1 MRAVIA
7 LFFVAMAAPAA
18 ADEAEAVSRLVK
30 RAERAGF
37 ERHDVKGW
45 WRAMAKDV
53 ARTTGRREVPDAH
66 DYTLSGKALRE
77 VHRLRWR
84 RAATG
89 RTRLYFHDENTSV
102 EGGAAV
108 YTAEVSHH
116 FFGGSE
122 VTRRRY
128 ELKRVKKRWRIT
140 KVRIWWVRQ
149 NTAGEVEDFDN
160 DFWLDAD
167 AKVEDLRKEK
177 VTSLEA
183 VLAGLVKARRLKEA
197 YQATVDETKRESAK
211 ANAWIARANMALELG
226 LLDDARKALRRA
238 RKLDPLVDVPEM
250 LKK

>member
-1 MRAVIA
+1 M
-7 LFFVAMAAPAA
+7 
-18 ADEAEAVSRLVK
+18 
-30 RAERAGF
+30 
-37 ERHDVKGW
+37 
-45 WRAMAKDV
+45 
-53 ARTTGRREVPDAH
+53 
-66 DYTLSGKALRE
+66 
-77 VHRLRWR
+77 
-84 RAATG
+84 
-89 RTRLYFHDENTSV
+89 
-102 EGGAAV
+102 
-108 YTAEVSHH
+108 
-116 FFGGSE
+116 
-122 VTRRRY
+122 
-128 ELKRVKKRWRIT
+128 KKRWRIT